1 MSFRSVLFNLQVFG
15 FFPALFMLISLWSER
30 MHLYDFYCFKFCR
43 VCFVAQNVVHL
54 DECSIMVWKE
64 HSVLLFNDVI
74 YRCQLHSVEYAAKFC
89 LLDLSISNRG
99 LLKFSTMIVSLF
111 FFSLQFYQF
120 FPPVLWH
127 SVIWWIHIKNCI
139 FLK

>member
-15 FFPALFMLISLWSER
+15 FFFFFSALFMLISLWSER
-30 MHLYDFYCFKFCR
+30 MHLYDFYYFKFCS

-74 YRCQLHSVEYAAKFC
+74 YRCQLYSVEYVVKFC
-89 LLDLSISNRG
+89 LLDLSISDRG
-99 LLKFSTMIVSLF
+99 LLKFSTMIVSSF
-111 FFSLQFYQF
+111 FILLAILSV
-120 FPPVLWH
+120 FPSSALTFCYLVDAH
-127 SVIWWIHIKNCI
+127 
-139 FLK
+139 